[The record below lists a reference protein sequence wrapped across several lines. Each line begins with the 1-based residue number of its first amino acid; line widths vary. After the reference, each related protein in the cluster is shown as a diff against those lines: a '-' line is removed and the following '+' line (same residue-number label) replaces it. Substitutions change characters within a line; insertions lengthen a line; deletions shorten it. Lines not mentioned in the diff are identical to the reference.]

1 MSLHAYI
8 CMCPCHETNM
18 FGNSSNLLR
27 MELTHT
33 QVRKY
38 DFSNR
43 YGQALLVD
51 VVQI

>member
-1 MSLHAYI
+1 
-8 CMCPCHETNM
+8 
-18 FGNSSNLLR
+18 

-51 VVQI
+51 VVQIWITIIKWLENHLNVFKISNDP